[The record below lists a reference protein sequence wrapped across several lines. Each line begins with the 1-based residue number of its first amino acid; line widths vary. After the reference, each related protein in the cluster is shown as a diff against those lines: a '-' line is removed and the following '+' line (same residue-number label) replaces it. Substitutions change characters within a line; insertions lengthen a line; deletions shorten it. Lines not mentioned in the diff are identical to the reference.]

1 MNMIAS
7 WIGNIPDFAVPFAL
21 AALGLIII
29 ERTGVL
35 ALGAEGLMLVGA
47 LSGIGA
53 SLMTSGSTFWALIIA
68 MIAAAVVS
76 QLFALM
82 VLVMRINQVIAGLA
96 LVFFWQG
103 LTGLLGTLMNWTNKP
118 VPGLHAQPLWPLS
131 ELPVVGKLFIQNP
144 VVYLT
149 PIIFLLVVLVL
160 NRTVLGLRMRA
171 VGENPQ
177 AADAAGIPVLAYRCA
192 AIAAGSALIG
202 LAGAYISVLSTK
214 MWIAD
219 MVGGRGWIAVA
230 LIIFARWSPWKALAG
245 AVLFGCIEALI
256 PQMAA
261 SGIRLPQYFV
271 FMTPYAVTLGVMIW
285 VAIVSRDNSSQPGAL
300 GEPFIR
306 EERR

>member
-96 LVFFWQG
+96 LVFFCQG

-118 VPGLHAQPLWPLS
+118 VPGLHAQPLWPPS
-131 ELPVVGKLFIQNP
+131 DLPVGGQLFIPNP
-144 VVYLT
+144 VVALT
-149 PIIFLLVVLVL
+149 PIIFMLGVLVW
-160 NRTVLGLRMRA
+160 NRTLPGH
-171 VGENPQ
+171 
-177 AADAAGIPVLAYRCA
+177 
-192 AIAAGSALIG
+192 
-202 LAGAYISVLSTK
+202 
-214 MWIAD
+214 
-219 MVGGRGWIAVA
+219 
-230 LIIFARWSPWKALAG
+230 
-245 AVLFGCIEALI
+245 
-256 PQMAA
+256 
-261 SGIRLPQYFV
+261 GIRDV
-271 FMTPYAVTLGVMIW
+271 G
-285 VAIVSRDNSSQPGAL
+285 
-300 GEPFIR
+300 
-306 EERR
+306 